1 MSSPTNFLQSIV
13 GFNVSL
19 LEFESVRSQSEVS
32 QESVRSQ
39 SRVSQESVRSQS
51 GVNQESVRSQSGVCQ
66 ESVRSMMLTKFGEL
80 IWTALQIETWGHLQ
94 QIS

>member
-19 LEFESVRSQSEVS
+19 LEFESVKSQSGVS
-32 QESVRSQ
+32 QESVRSLTG
-39 SRVSQESVRSQS
+39 VSQESVRSQS
-51 GVNQESVRSQSGVCQ
+51 GVSQ